1 MEYIVT
7 LIETTVHTVVV
18 ESNQIGIKLD
28 DDARRQW
35 INGDAVDSDPRL
47 LSLEVTDVTAI
58 PMEDVA

>member
-7 LIETTVHTVVV
+7 LIETTVHTVLV
-18 ESNQIGIKLD
+18 ESDEVGIKLD

-35 INGDAVDSDPRL
+35 INGEVVDDNARL
-47 LSLEVTDVTAI
+47 LSLEVTEVTAI

>member
-18 ESNQIGIKLD
+18 QSNEVGIKLD

-35 INGDAVDSDPRL
+35 INGYAVDSDPRL
-47 LSLEVTDVTAI
+47 LSLEVTDITTV

>member
-18 ESNQIGIKLD
+18 ESNEMGIKLD

-35 INGDAVDSDPRL
+35 MNGEVVDDHARL
-47 LSLEVTDVTAI
+47 LSLEVTEVTAI
-58 PMEDVA
+58 PEEDVA

>member
-18 ESNQIGIKLD
+18 QSNEVGIKLD

-35 INGDAVDSDPRL
+35 INGYAVDSDPRL
-47 LSLEVTDVTAI
+47 LSLEVTDVTAV